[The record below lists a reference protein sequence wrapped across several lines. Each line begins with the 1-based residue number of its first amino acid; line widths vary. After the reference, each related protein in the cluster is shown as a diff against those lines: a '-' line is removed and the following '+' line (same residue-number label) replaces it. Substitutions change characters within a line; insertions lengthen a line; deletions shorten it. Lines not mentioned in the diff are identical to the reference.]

1 MAYIGKTPTPV
12 PLTSSDIT
20 DGIVS
25 IADLATTGT
34 ASSSTFLRGDGAF
47 AEAGGGKVL
56 QVVQTYI
63 TSVFSTSSGSF
74 VDVTNLTAA
83 ITPSATS
90 SKVLVILNSV
100 IGNDSSSTNRV
111 ALLRGSTN
119 IGYNSGGSS
128 HGFYEHNLS
137 PQGNGHA
144 SLAYHFLDSPSTTS
158 ATTYKIQCQSEV
170 GDLVIGGRANGG
182 NPCASTLTL
191 IEIGA

>member
-158 ATTYKIQCQSEV
+158 ATTYKIQCHSEV